1 MKSISII
8 GAGPAGIEAAAILA
22 SQGMKVSLFEKS
34 DSPLHNITDKA
45 FLFPNFADANELA
58 DKLNKKLLNPSISQ
72 HLATEIV
79 SISRDDKQG
88 WKISDAKGQSYFSDF
103 VLIATGYTPFDAHR
117 KEELGYGIYKGVV
130 TSLDME
136 KMIRYNDIVNTIGE
150 KPRRVAFLQ
159 CVGSRD
165 EKSGNHY
172 CSKLC
177 CVTAVKQAIELK
189 RQLPDTEAYIFYM
202 DLRMWGQHFE
212 ELYRQSQQ
220 EYGVR
225 YVRGRISEASGTFD
239 GRVQIKAENTLMGLP
254 LKMTADLLVLMV
266 GMEAS
271 AGTRCLAAEAGI
283 CGDYGFAQSIDPH
296 IDDNLTT
303 QDGLFL
309 CGTCKRPMTITD
321 TIADARSAAL
331 TILSKI

>member
-22 SQGMKVSLFEKS
+22 AKGMNVSIFEKS
-34 DSPLHNITDKA
+34 DSPLENINDKA
-45 FLFPNFADANELA
+45 FLFPNFAEAKDLSC
-58 DKLNKKLLNPSISQ
+58 KLSAKLDNPAITK
-72 HLATEIV
+72 HLSTEIV
-79 SISRDDKQG
+79 NLSRDGKG
-88 WKISDAKGQSYFSDF
+88 WKLTDSKGQVYTSDL
-103 VLIATGYTPFDAHR
+103 VLLATGYTPFDAHR

-136 KMIRYNDIVNTIGE
+136 RMIRDNAIVNSIGD
-150 KPRRVAFLQ
+150 KPRRVVFLQ

-212 ELYRQSQQ
+212 ELYRESQQ

-239 GRVQIKAENTLMGLP
+239 GRVQIKAEDTLMGLP
-254 LKMTADLLVLMV
+254 LKMTTDLLVLMV

-271 AGTRCLAAEAGI
+271 AGTRCLAKEAGI
-283 CGDYGFAQSIDPH
+283 CGDYGFAQSVDPH
-296 IDDNLTT
+296 LDDNLSG
-303 QDGLFL
+303 QEGLFL
-309 CGTCKRPMTITD
+309 CGTCKRPMTIAD
-321 TIADARSAAL
+321 TVADARSAA
-331 TILSKI
+331 IAIMAE